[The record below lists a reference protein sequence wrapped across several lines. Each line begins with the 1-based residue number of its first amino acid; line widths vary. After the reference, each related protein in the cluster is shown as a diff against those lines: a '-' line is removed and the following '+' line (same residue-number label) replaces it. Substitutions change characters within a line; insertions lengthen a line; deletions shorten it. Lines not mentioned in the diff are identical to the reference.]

1 MKDLAKKYRGS
12 ILRPSHRKSQRIP
25 EETEAASLTAQT
37 DQSKDE
43 DDFPPVPA
51 GFDDCSVVK
60 GAPWQRELQEC
71 VKPAANESTQLL

>member
-51 GFDDCSVVK
+51 EFDDEQIDRFIDLC
-60 GAPWQRELQEC
+60 
-71 VKPAANESTQLL
+71 